1 MFFKRDSHE
10 GIQMLQASVEHGND
24 FAALTLAEEYRLGE
38 IIPVDK
44 EQSLLW
50 LGKYAEMDTCL
61 YIMDR
66 MYPIVNIDEH
76 SSRWVGA
83 VGTIYDVTPH
93 STLNTD
99 IQKSFGWSDLGVQ
112 DLGLDNVGAQLFG
125 RFFDMIKFTHHYDEK
140 VKFRFDSGKVLTNG
154 LTYEYND
161 LDLVSNIKE
170 ILKGLNEAC
179 DEMIPALEERD
190 TRISSIIEMKEH
202 YQETCVGEEDL

>member
-1 MFFKRDSHE
+1 
-10 GIQMLQASVEHGND
+10 
-24 FAALTLAEEYRLGE
+24 
-38 IIPVDK
+38 
-44 EQSLLW
+44 
-50 LGKYAEMDTCL
+50 
-61 YIMDR
+61 
-66 MYPIVNIDEH
+66 
-76 SSRWVGA
+76 
-83 VGTIYDVTPH
+83 
-93 STLNTD
+93 
-99 IQKSFGWSDLGVQ
+99 
-112 DLGLDNVGAQLFG
+112 
-125 RFFDMIKFTHHYDEK
+125 MIKFTHHYDEK